1 MGLPALRITSDY
13 HPDDLATIK
22 WIQSK
27 QIEILQAAGAQ
38 KIWCQSVEMIDNMPG
53 RHLMGTCRMG
63 HDPATSVVNAFSQT
77 HDVPNLFL
85 VDGSN
90 FVTAARQQPTA
101 TIQALAYRAAD
112 QAIAAA
118 RRGEIG

>member
-1 MGLPALRITSDY
+1 
-13 HPDDLATIK
+13 
-22 WIQSK
+22 
-27 QIEILQAAGAQ
+27 
-38 KIWCQSVEMIDNMPG
+38 MIDNMPG

-63 HDPATSVVNAFSQT
+63 HDPATSVVNAISQT
-77 HDVPNLFL
+77 HDVANLFL

-112 QAIAAA
+112 RAIAAA
-118 RRGEIG
+118 RRGEIR

>member
-1 MGLPALRITSDY
+1 MGSEYKKLFTTYFNRSMTLLSHTSSLAQAKNTVTFDPDVKDAWGLPALRITSDY

-53 RHLMGTCRMG
+53 RHLIG
-63 HDPATSVVNAFSQT
+63 
-77 HDVPNLFL
+77 NLP
-85 VDGSN
+85 DGS
-90 FVTAARQQPTA
+90 
-101 TIQALAYRAAD
+101 
-112 QAIAAA
+112 
-118 RRGEIG
+118 